1 MAIVPSLHHDGN
13 CLRPA
18 KAFQQHEIV
27 IEVTGQYVAHRSLPE
42 CQYALNVQFG
52 SPPSAS
58 LTLVLDRHIL
68 HLIHV
73 TESEQPDVKN
83 LIYLTPEWVF
93 STSANPVL
101 RLRAPS
107 DLQPFSS
114 ELALVFKVAGKADK
128 KAGPCCF
135 D

>member
-42 CQYALNVQFG
+42 CLQFG
-52 SPPSAS
+52 SPPSTS
-58 LTLVLDRHIL
+58 LTLVLDR

-114 ELALVFKVAGKADK
+114 ELALVFKVAGKAEK
-128 KAGPCCF
+128 KVMLF
-135 D
+135 

>member
-1 MAIVPSLHHDGN
+1 MSV
-13 CLRPA
+13 R
-18 KAFQQHEIV
+18 
-27 IEVTGQYVAHRSLPE
+27 PE
-42 CQYALNVQFG
+42 CSVRQPTKHLTDLGAG
-52 SPPSAS
+52 PS
-58 LTLVLDRHIL
+58 HPY
-68 HLIHV
+68 LIHV